1 MTLKIM
7 HTGDIHLDTIH
18 HGREN
23 PRTGINYVMESNKAV
38 VKHLVDRAIEEEVS
52 LFLVAGDSTTTANPT
67 IETVLQL
74 DEVLAPLTEAGI
86 PIAID
91 EGNHEYLYIKNIRH
105 RSPATALGKLL
116 NTRNADNDDVKVHV
130 STSIDLVNY
139 GAFDLLSI
147 PYPHKASIL
156 AQLGEHRVDPA
167 KGDGIVVRWVLDQI
181 GELLAKRD
189 TSIPLVMTGHLTV
202 DGIGL
207 PGSEQ
212 DIANLMNE
220 CVFPVKRLEEFGP
233 AYIGLGHIHTPQ
245 KVGDKTY
252 YAGSP
257 NKLTFTDAK
266 DTKHGNL
273 VTIHDDGTFDV
284 EFVETPVRG
293 LYVFDLSKGEFD
305 LDLKEND
312 VVKLRLPEGETAIS
326 RELRKKFRDAHASA
340 ILDPRPVQRRR
351 TRERVVLPETISPE
365 SALIKH
371 LESNGYSKDEIKP
384 LVAKA
389 KTLGV
394 GGNKK

>member
-23 PRTGINYVMESNKAV
+23 PRTGLNYVMESNKEV
-38 VKHLVDRAIEEEVS
+38 VTHLVNRAIEEEVD
-52 LFLVAGDSTTTANPT
+52 LFLVAGDNTMTANPT

-74 DEVLAPLTEAGI
+74 HEVLAPLVDAGI
-86 PIAID
+86 PVAID
-91 EGNHEYLYIKNIRH
+91 EGNHDYLYIKNIRH

-116 NTRNADNDDVKVHV
+116 STHNTDKQEKVHV

-139 GAFDLLSI
+139 GGFDLLNI

-156 AQLGEHRVDPA
+156 AQLGEHRVDPT

-181 GELLAKRD
+181 AQLLARRD
-189 TSIPLVMTGHLTV
+189 DSIPLLMTGHLTV

-220 CVFPVKRLEEFGP
+220 CVFPVKALEDFGP

-245 KVGDKTY
+245 KVGEKTF

-273 VTIHDDGTFDV
+273 VTVNDDGTFEIEHV
-284 EFVETPVRG
+284 ATPMRG
-293 LYVFDLSKGEFD
+293 LYVVDLSKGEFD
-305 LDLKEND
+305 MDLKEND
-312 VVKLRLPEGETAIS
+312 VVKVRLPEGETTIS
-326 RELRKKFRDAHASA
+326 RELRKKFRDAHASP

-351 TRERVVLPETISPE
+351 VRERVVLPETISPE

-371 LESNGYSKDEIKP
+371 LENNGYSKDEIKP

-389 KTLGV
+389 KNLGV
-394 GGNKK
+394 GGSTK

>member
-23 PRTGINYVMESNKAV
+23 PRTGLNYVMESNKAV
-38 VKHLVDRAIEEEVS
+38 VTHLVNRAIEEEVD
-52 LFLVAGDSTTTANPT
+52 LFLVAGDNTTTANPT

-74 DEVLAPLTEAGI
+74 HEILEPLTAAGI

-116 NTRNADNDDVKVHV
+116 ETHNTDAQEKVHV

-139 GAFDLLSI
+139 EAFDLLSI

-156 AQLGEHRVDPA
+156 AQLGEHRVDPT

-181 GELLAKRD
+181 AQLLAKRD
-189 TSIPLVMTGHLTV
+189 DSIPLLMTGHLTV

-220 CVFPVKRLEEFGP
+220 CVFPVKALEEFGP

-245 KVGDKTY
+245 QVGDKTF

-273 VTIHDDGTFDV
+273 VTIADDGTFEV
-284 EFVETPVRG
+284 EHVETPVRG
-293 LYVFDLSKGEFD
+293 LHVVDLSKEEFT
-305 LDLKEND
+305 LELKEND
-312 VVKLRLPEGETAIS
+312 VVKVRLPEGETTIS
-326 RELRKKFRDAHASA
+326 RELRKQFRDARASA
-340 ILDPRPVQRRR
+340 ILDPRPVQRKRI
-351 TRERVVLPETISPE
+351 RERVILPETISPE

-371 LESNGYSKDEIKP
+371 LESNGYSQEEIKP

-394 GGNKK
+394 GGSTK